1 MSMDYV
7 YIIMR
12 RKGIRSDGYY
22 YESETTII
30 GIRNTPE
37 EAALLL
43 QAAAICFHDDEKPS
57 YGEYNKYGD
66 TKIVYDIVEDL
77 EDCFWIE
84 AHVSYADNLP
94 KPVSDYIKTNK
105 STKGVSSDE

>member
-12 RKGIRSDGYY
+12 QKGVRSDGYY

-43 QAAAICFHDDEKPS
+43 QAAATCFHDCERPS
-57 YGEYNKYGD
+57 YGEYDTYGD
-66 TKIVYDIVEDL
+66 TKIVYHIAEDL

-84 AHVSYADNLP
+84 RHVSYADNLP
-94 KPVSDYIKTNK
+94 KPASDYIKTYK
-105 STKGVSSDE
+105 SIIGVSSDE

>member
-1 MSMDYV
+1 MSIDYV

-12 RKGIRSDGYY
+12 QEGIRSDGYY

-30 GIRNTPE
+30 GIRNTPA

-43 QAAAICFHDDEKPS
+43 QAAAICYHDDEKPS
-57 YGEYNKYGD
+57 YGEYNEYGD
-66 TKIVYDIVEDL
+66 TRIVYHIVEDL

-84 AHVSYADNLP
+84 THVSYADSLP
-94 KPVSDYIKTNK
+94 EPASDYIKTNQ
-105 STKGVSSDE
+105 STKLAK